1 MLKRLTCTELEAT
14 QENKSMASL
23 WTDIRTSKNIV
34 LDTIY
39 QRNYVWNDEQKNAFI
54 ISVFKNMLSVP
65 IIFNRKDGE
74 KRCIDGKQRL
84 TTIVQFM
91 DGEFPLKIPNEKTDE
106 IEEYYFK
113 KDYVPKDSDA
123 KFLSNEERTLFND
136 RTLSITNYKNLTY
149 KQEVELFRS
158 HNTGAPVKEGEL
170 LTSAIDD
177 EKYAKLFNSFC
188 SSVSDSLIKFFNT
201 ERKEHYVFIVDLLYI
216 YENLDLNI
224 RSKNERD
231 KYMRKNIVFA
241 IKNNNKYFS
250 DIKNA
255 ITTIYDRILS
265 NSKISKK
272 VKKILK
278 ILSVPLFKYY
288 KKDKL
293 KTNEDFR
300 IHTNIIKK
308 IWDMKEN
315 GEFKLLRGKEYENA
329 IIEEYDEFVS
339 KAIDEKIKD
348 KDEDEEDKEE
358 EDNNDD
364 SESSASDESEDDYKS
379 KKITIVK
386 KKTSYEK
393 TLKK

>member
-1 MLKRLTCTELEAT
+1 MIKRLTCTELEAI

-65 IIFNRKDGE
+65 IIFNKKDGE

-91 DGEFPLKIPNEKTDE
+91 DGDFPLKITNEKTDD
-106 IEEYYFK
+106 IDEYYFK
-113 KDYVPKDSDA
+113 KDYIPKDSDA
-123 KFLSNEERTLFND
+123 KFLSNEERDLFND
-136 RTLSITNYKNLTY
+136 RLLSITIYKNLTY
-149 KQEVELFRS
+149 KQEIELFRS

-188 SSVSDSLIKFFNT
+188 NSVSDSLIKFFNT

-224 RSKNERD
+224 RNKNDRD
-231 KYMRKNIVFA
+231 KYMRNNVVSA

-250 DIKNA
+250 EIKNA
-255 ITTIYDRILS
+255 ITTIYDRILC

-300 IHTNIIKK
+300 LHTNIIKK
-308 IWDMKEN
+308 IWDMKED

-329 IIEEYDEFVS
+329 IMEEYDEFVS
-339 KAIDEKIKD
+339 KSIDEKIKD
-348 KDEDEEDKEE
+348 DDEEDNDDI
-358 EDNNDD
+358 DND

-379 KKITIVK
+379 KKVKIVK